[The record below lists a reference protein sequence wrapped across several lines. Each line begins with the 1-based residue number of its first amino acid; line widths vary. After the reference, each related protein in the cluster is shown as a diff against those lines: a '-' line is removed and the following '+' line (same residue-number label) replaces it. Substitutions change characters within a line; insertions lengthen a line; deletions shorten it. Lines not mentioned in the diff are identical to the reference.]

1 MNFEAALNNYSFILT
16 EGSVV
21 ERVRRNNEIQFDE
34 NLGNASLLYDKNG
47 RKLLEAIYRQYI
59 EVGKRYNLPMI
70 TLTPTWRANNER
82 IAKAGLINKNV
93 NKEAFLFLD
102 EIVKSYGEY
111 ATKIY
116 IGGLISCR
124 GDAYNPAEALS
135 KEDAYEFHSWQLNN
149 LAEVGVDFLKAST
162 LPALSEAI
170 GIAEA
175 MRKTDLPYILSF
187 VIRENG
193 NILDGTPL
201 NDVINEI
208 DSTVFPN
215 PVCYMV
221 NCIHPT
227 VFIKA
232 LEQNPEL
239 NKRVMGIQA
248 NTSCKTPEELD
259 DAAELDTEEPE
270 IFAEH
275 IKELH
280 LKYKIKILGGCC
292 GTDERHIEKI
302 ASGITNAG

>member
-1 MNFEAALNNYSFILT
+1 MKFFEALNNYPFILT

-21 ERVRRNNEIQFDE
+21 ERVRRNKESQFDE
-34 NLGNASLLYDKNG
+34 NLANASLLYDKKG
-47 RKLLEAIYRQYI
+47 RQLLENIYRRYI
-59 EVGKRYNLPMI
+59 EIGQKYNLPMI
-70 TLTPTWRANNER
+70 SLTSTWRANKER
-82 IAKAGLINKNV
+82 LTKAGLINKNV
-93 NKEAFLFLD
+93 NKDAFLFLD
-102 EIVKSYGEY
+102 EIRKSYEEY
-111 ATKIY
+111 ANKIF
-116 IGGLISCR
+116 IGGLIGCK

-135 KEDAYEFHSWQLNN
+135 RREAFEFHSWQLNK
-149 LAEVGVDFLKAST
+149 LAEAGVDFLKAST
-162 LPALSEAI
+162 LPAASEAI

-175 MRKTDLPYILSF
+175 MSKTNLPYILSF

-193 NILDGTPL
+193 NLLDGKPL
-201 NDVINEI
+201 IDVINEI

-215 PVCYMV
+215 PACYMV

-239 NKRVMGIQA
+239 GRRVLGMQA

-259 DAAELDTEEPE
+259 GSAELDTEEPE

-280 LKYKIKILGGCC
+280 QKYKIKILGGCC
-292 GTDERHIEKI
+292 GTDDRHIEKI
-302 ASGITNAG
+302 ASRILAD